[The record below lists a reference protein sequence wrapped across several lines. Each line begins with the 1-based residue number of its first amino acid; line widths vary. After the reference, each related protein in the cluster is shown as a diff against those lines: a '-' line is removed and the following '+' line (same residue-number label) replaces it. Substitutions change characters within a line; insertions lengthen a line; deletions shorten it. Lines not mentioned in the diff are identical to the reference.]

1 MKQIIRY
8 ILLVMAALS
17 YAQEGSRGSKPN
29 AISKT
34 SNGTKRAIVIG
45 VSNYNADDLK
55 LKYADNDAAL
65 FKNYLTDIEDLED
78 NNISLLINK
87 DAVALNIV
95 QELKKQF
102 KIAKDGD
109 VLYIYFAGH
118 GDVVEDFGEK
128 EGFLLAADANA
139 NQEYYSGGVVPLA
152 LLNKAINNLTLKGVN
167 VVLILDACRSGF
179 VFEKGTQKNMGT
191 IQAMFEN
198 STKILSCGADELSYE
213 SSDLKH
219 GYFTYYLVKG
229 LSGLADDNA
238 DKNIIYR
245 ELDDYLYDNVNT
257 TVVKKHK
264 KSQTPILRTKNDRA
278 IMKVVSNDATI
289 INFEDIA
296 STIENTKQLAARGIA
311 KTDLKNKS
319 NGETISRFNAA
330 IQRNSYYGKSSSAY
344 GIYKSVLN
352 DNTVSEGIKS
362 KMQSILLKTLSNEA
376 QTLINLYIEGSTY
389 LPPSKEFVRQSKH
402 LDICLELMGEDNFL
416 YNRVKASQ
424 MLLEAYAIIRS
435 NNHLKFETAKGK
447 LKSALQLEPRA
458 AYIHN
463 ALGLVYNNQKRYDS
477 AFYHFNKAK
486 GLINTWQS
494 PDINISDNF
503 IDQYKYDDATAH
515 LNNSLGKDGNNTN
528 LKLGDINM
536 LQGKYQLAETY
547 YKKALKAN
555 PNNALA
561 QQKMSELQALKG
573 NHKTSLEWYNKA
585 IKADSTNTISSK
597 GLLNYIKLNNIE
609 DEQAEK
615 LLLNAIDSNP
625 ESSFTYSEYAAFIS
639 SKYKRLTRLR
649 LADSLFDKA
658 IRLNPYNI
666 EAYSGKAWLKSQIR
680 KPLEATNTFE
690 TCIAANP
697 NNSDAY
703 LFYGNYL
710 EQKSNKLKEAEAQYK
725 KAIEKNNQSIAAYSP
740 LVKLYNRQNDTQ
752 KSIDLLQ
759 TAINIQPEAPDFY
772 NLLGQTY
779 FETKAYDKAIDAF
792 EKAVTIDTSFVK
804 SNKNLG
810 FSQIETNQTEK
821 AVSNLISASKN
832 SVNTN
837 TTNEIVKY
845 LHTVAKDKSK
855 FGTPEEVT
863 KLYKLAYD
871 IDSKG
876 NTAFIYANYLYL
888 NNNPE
893 EALNV
898 ALPSISKANSK
909 SLNAD
914 LLRVLTKASID
925 LNNTENAD
933 YYYNYLTKID
943 KTTDYLLASVYLQF
957 KGNIPKS
964 ETMRRKVNQTLFR
977 SNKLKTLYSQTTIE
991 RYILN

>member
-1 MKQIIRY
+1 MKHIILY
-8 ILLVMAALS
+8 LLIVISALS
-17 YAQEGSRGSKPN
+17 YAQDDSRGSKAN
-29 AISKT
+29 AITKT
-34 SNGTKRAIVIG
+34 SEGTKRAIVIG
-45 VSNYNADDLK
+45 VSNYNANDLK
-55 LKYADNDAAL
+55 LKFADNDAAL
-65 FKNYLTDIEDLED
+65 FKNYLTDIEGLE
-78 NNISLLINK
+78 NENISLLINK

-102 KIAKDGD
+102 NIAKDGD

-213 SSDLKH
+213 SADLKH

-257 TVVKKHK
+257 TVVQKHK

-289 INFEDIA
+289 IKFEDIA

-344 GIYKSVLN
+344 EIYKSVLN

-376 QTLINLYIEGSTY
+376 QSLINLYIEGSTY

-435 NNHLKFETAKGK
+435 NNHVRFEAAKRK
-447 LKSALQLEPRA
+447 LNSAIQLEPRA

-463 ALGLVYNNQKRYDS
+463 ALGLVYNNQRKYDS
-477 AFYHFNKAK
+477 AFYYFKKAK
-486 GLINTWQS
+486 SLIQTWQS
-494 PDINISDNF
+494 PDVNISDNF
-503 IDQYKYDDATAH
+503 IDQYKFDEATAY
-515 LNNSLGKDGNNTN
+515 LDNSLGKNGNETN
-528 LKLGDINM
+528 LKLGEINR
-536 LQGKYQLAETY
+536 LQGNYQLAESY
-547 YKKALKAN
+547 FQRALKID
-555 PNNALA
+555 PNNVWA
-561 QQKMSELQALKG
+561 QQKMSELQRLKG
-573 NHKTSLEWYNKA
+573 NAKAAIEWYQKA
-585 IKADSTNTISSK
+585 IKTDSSDAITTM

-609 DEQAEK
+609 NEQAEK
-615 LLLNAIDSNP
+615 LLLNALDNNP
-625 ESSFTYSEYAAFIS
+625 ESSTAYSEYADFIRL
-639 SKYKRLTRLR
+639 KYKRLTRLR
-649 LADSLFDKA
+649 IADSLYDKA
-658 IRLNPYNI
+658 IKLNPFNI
-666 EAYSGKAWLKSQIR
+666 EAYSGKAWLKSQMR
-680 KPLEATNTFE
+680 KPLEAQNTIE
-690 TCIAANP
+690 ACLAANP
-697 NNSDAY
+697 NNADAF
-703 LFYGNYL
+703 LLVGQYL
-710 EQKSNKLKEAEAQYK
+710 ELKSNNTLEAVAMYK
-725 KAIEKNNQSIAAYSP
+725 KAIETNYKSINAYTSI
-740 LVKLYNRQNDTQ
+740 VRLYNEQGEVQ

-759 TAINIQPEAPDFY
+759 SAIKNNSKAPDFWY
-772 NLLGQTY
+772 LLGQTY
-779 FETKAYDKAIDAF
+779 FKTKDYNKAIDAF
-792 EKAVTIDTSFVK
+792 EKAVTIDKSFVK
-804 SNKNLG
+804 GNKILG
-810 FSQIETNQTEK
+810 FSQVATNQTEK
-821 AVSNLISASKN
+821 AASNLISASQNAAN
-832 SVNTN
+832 SN
-837 TTNEIVKY
+837 TTKEIIEF
-845 LHTVAKDKSK
+845 LHTAAKDKSK

-876 NTAFIYANYLYL
+876 NTAFIYANHLYL

-893 EALNV
+893 EALKV

-914 LLRVLTKASID
+914 ILRVLTKASID
-925 LNNTENAD
+925 LNNKENAD

-943 KTTDYLLASVYLQF
+943 KTTDYLLASVYLKF
-957 KGNIPKS
+957 NGNFSES
-964 ETMRRKVNQTLFR
+964 ETMRRKVNQNLFR
-977 SNKLKTLYSQTTIE
+977 SNKLKELYSSNTIE
-991 RYILN
+991 TYILN